1 MEEENIYSQIKNMEI
16 KADSLIS
23 SRYLN
28 VLRKQKNLNIKCKNS
43 NISINYSSIFK
54 IFELNEESFLENIL
68 FIFET
73 NNSDVLNNINK
84 QKSLLLSPLDLSVK
98 NILLNKK
105 KEYLIPYIFLILG
118 TIIFI
123 HLLTFIFSQ
132 YFIVNIYL
140 ISCVAISEMFFTLGY
155 FYYEKLNESECFNFH
170 YQYVKPLHIYS
181 MVFILMNIVILIFPF
196 FSGKNLSKFMGENKI
211 NFILTYCFVIIP
223 SFITNYFQLSFLKGV
238 NHENGLKEIVTNEL
252 SIIN

>member
-1 MEEENIYSQIKNMEI
+1 MEEENLYSQVKNMEI
-16 KADSLIS
+16 KADSLLS

-28 VLRKQKNLNIKCKNS
+28 ILRNKKNLNIKSKNS

-54 IFELNEESFLENIL
+54 IFELNEESFIENIL

-73 NNSDVLNNINK
+73 TNSEVLNNINK
-84 QKSLLLSPLDLSVK
+84 PKSLFLSTLDLSSK

-105 KEYLIPYIFLILG
+105 KEYLMPYIFLILG

-140 ISCVAISEMFFTLGY
+140 ISCVAISEMFFSLGY
-155 FYYEKLNESECFNFH
+155 FYYEKLNESECFNIHF
-170 YQYVKPLHIYS
+170 QYVKPLHIYS
-181 MVFILMNIVILIFPF
+181 IGLILFNLIIIFFPF
-196 FSGKNLSKFMGENKI
+196 FAGTNLCGFINNHKT
-211 NFILTYCFVIIP
+211 NFIFTYILICIP
-223 SFITNYFQLSFLKGV
+223 CLFTTYYELYSLKNDEHTQLREIT
-238 NHENGLKEIVTNEL
+238 EL
-252 SIIN
+252 STIGI

>member
-181 MVFILMNIVILIFPF
+181 ICLILINLIIIFSPF
-196 FSGKNLSKFMGENKI
+196 FSGTNLNNFIHNHRI
-211 NFILTYCFVIIP
+211 NFIITYILICIP
-223 SFITNYFQLSFLKGV
+223 CLIATYYELYSLKDGEHTQFREIT
-238 NHENGLKEIVTNEL
+238 EL
-252 SIIN
+252 GTIGI